1 MPPTDSTTTTTA
13 PTVAKG
19 RLSRRKTNRP
29 KKRKPTLKED
39 AAFWFKAILIFLF
52 LRAFIGEP
60 YRIPSESM
68 EDTLLVGDFL
78 IVSKLHYGPR
88 TPSTLGV
95 PSTGIYVPGIR
106 LPHTRLPGFSEPER
120 GDVVVFNYPAAF
132 DVARGDI
139 PESVPFDR
147 RAPYIKRLVA
157 VPGDTVAVLDKVLHV
172 GGRAVPLQPTM
183 KQRWRVTSVD
193 GDRPNAR
200 VLSAEDVEFIEG
212 SDVRRGGV
220 LADPRQYDI
229 VATTAEARAFA
240 ARTGVASV
248 DPFVLPETVPQP
260 MIYPEGSGWNSDQYG
275 PILVPGEGLTVTLD
289 SLGWA
294 QYADVIRRYEGR
306 TIGQTPAGY
315 TVDGK
320 VVSEYTFG
328 QDYFFVMGDNR
339 DNSVDGR
346 YWGFVPETHLIGK
359 AIGTFISFDG
369 FIPPIPRLGRFFRP
383 IP

>member
-1 MPPTDSTTTTTA
+1 M
-13 PTVAKG
+13 
-19 RLSRRKTNRP
+19 LSRRRA
-29 KKRKPTLKED
+29 KKKPTFKED
-39 AAFWFKAILIFLF
+39 VRFWIKAIIVFLI

-68 EDTLLVGDFL
+68 EDTMLVGDFL

-88 TPSTLGV
+88 TPSTIGV

-132 DVARGDI
+132 DVARGEI

-157 VPGDTVAVLDKVLHV
+157 VPGDTVAVLDKVLHID
-172 GGRAVPLQPTM
+172 GRAVPLQPTM

-193 GDRPNAR
+193 SERPNAR
-200 VLSAEDVEFIEG
+200 VLAEADIEFVEG

-229 VATTAEARAFA
+229 VATPGEAREIEALDF
-240 ARTGVASV
+240 VASV
-248 DPFVLPETVPQP
+248 DPFVLPEQAEQP
-260 MIYPEGSGWNSDQYG
+260 MIYPQDSGWNSDQYG
-275 PILVPGEGLTVTLD
+275 PILVPGEGMTVPID
-289 SLGWA
+289 SATWSA
-294 QYADVIRRYEGR
+294 YAEVIQRYEGKPVG
-306 TIGQTPAGY
+306 ITPAGF
-315 TVDGK
+315 TVQNN
-320 VVSEYTFG
+320 VVTEYTFE

-346 YWGFVPETHLIGK
+346 YWGFVPKSHLIGK
-359 AIGTFISFDG
+359 AIGTFISFES
-369 FIPPIPRLGRFFRP
+369 FLPPIPRLGRFFRP